1 MKVSSLKFLLI
12 AVGLV
17 ACVSMTSSCNK
28 GYGCPSDFSVDAAAK
43 APASVDSLYFRED
56 THEYPGFMRLK
67 PGKSTPNHR

>member
-1 MKVSSLKFLLI
+1 MKVSSLQFLLI

-43 APASVDSLYFRED
+43 APASVDPSC
-56 THEYPGFMRLK
+56 
-67 PGKSTPNHR
+67 